1 MNKQNLINNL
11 TRDSLG
17 AVTQNQAELPLDNA
31 GTRGAL
37 PQESADVEKLI
48 ENDMNVI
55 RSLMGMGVVTREQ
68 GQNLMKQV
76 IQNAYN
82 SITQQRDV
90 QPQSPS
96 PYAASAQNA
105 LEEFSHTNPNF
116 FKGAGREDMLA
127 YLKNSNGN
135 FDKDE
140 LLQMSKLV
148 EKIEQ
153 NAVDRYL
160 KKIEYGKTLND
171 ENAIAKQRLTA
182 NAQNSNAADNNMV
195 FTRAQIGKMSGDEFA
210 RYESAIMD
218 QLKKGLIK

>member
-1 MNKQNLINNL
+1 MNEQNINDYL
-11 TRDSLG
+11 TRDSSA
-17 AVTQNQAELPLDNA
+17 AVTQNGAGLPAGNA
-31 GTRGAL
+31 SAAGAA
-37 PQESADVEKLI
+37 QQDSARVEQLA
-48 ENDMNVI
+48 ENDLKVI

-82 SITQQRDV
+82 SITQQREV
-90 QPQSPS
+90 QQPAPIAQSTPA
-96 PYAASAQNA
+96 PDAFA
-105 LEEFSHTNPNF
+105 EFNISNPDF
-116 FKGAGREDMLA
+116 FNRAGREDVLA
-127 YLKNSNGN
+127 YLKNSNAK

-140 LLQMSKLV
+140 LLQISKLV
-148 EKIEQ
+148 ESLEN

-160 KKIEYGKTLND
+160 KKVEYGKTLND

-195 FTRAQIGKMSGDEFA
+195 FTRAQIGKMSGDEFT

-218 QLKKGLIK
+218 QLRKGLIK

>member
-1 MNKQNLINNL
+1 MNEQNINDYL
-11 TRDSLG
+11 TRDSST
-17 AVTQNQAELPLDNA
+17 AVTQNGVGLPAGNA
-31 GTRGAL
+31 TEM
-37 PQESADVEKLI
+37 QDSARVEQLA
-48 ENDMNVI
+48 ENDLKVI

-82 SITQQRDV
+82 SITQQHEV
-90 QPQSPS
+90 QQPAPVAQSVPA
-96 PYAASAQNA
+96 PDAFA
-105 LEEFSHTNPNF
+105 EFNLSNPDF
-116 FKGAGREDMLA
+116 FKRAGREDVLA
-127 YLKNSNGN
+127 YLKNSNAK

-140 LLQMSKLV
+140 LLQISKLV
-148 EKIEQ
+148 ESLEN

-160 KKIEYGKTLND
+160 KKVEYGKTLND

-195 FTRAQIGKMSGDEFA
+195 FTRAQIGKMSGDEFT

-218 QLKKGLIK
+218 QLRKGLIK